1 MIHEILRWAGYGTII
16 YFIFMQVYMI
26 GLGLRSAA
34 VMRRVHHLDRFG
46 RVSEMLSSQTS
57 PPVSIVIPAYNEAA
71 GIVDSV
77 RSMSIVGYP
86 RFEIVVTND
95 GSTDGTLET
104 LIEAFHLERVRI
116 PYRPDIATA
125 PVRGIYRGRGSF
137 DITVID
143 KENGG
148 RADALNAGINA
159 ARYPYA
165 LCTDADVILDANCL
179 IGAMRRVVE
188 DRQRT
193 IAVGGNI
200 RPLNGSQVQLGH
212 LVEAGVPKKLVARM
226 QVLEYL
232 RTFLASRPAWSQME
246 ALPLV
251 SGAFGVWKRSAVIAV
266 GGFTSGHMGEDMDLT
281 MRLHRHHIDNEIP
294 YRIVYEP
301 SAVIWTEVPDSLR
314 VLRRQRIRWHRG
326 LMTAVKDFMPMTFN
340 PRYGKVGMITW
351 AAMFLFEYLAPVI
364 EFLGWITILVALL
377 LGVLNTTSLVILVAV
392 AFGVGTDQF
401 AHRPAPRRVVRLLQ
415 LPEGHSASD
424 RDGPDREPGHAPDN
438 GGLAHPRH
446 LRWEGHPGLGQH
458 GTQGRRQ
465 PRRGAAANLR
475 FAVPQTPSARRVA
488 CSSALRAVTNSS
500 RSPSRI

>member
-1 MIHEILRWAGYGTII
+1 MIYDILSWAGYATLA
-16 YFIFMQVYMI
+16 YFILMQAYMI

-95 GSTDGTLET
+95 GSSDET
-104 LIEAFHLERVRI
+104 MNALIEAFQLERVRI
-116 PYRPDIATA
+116 PYRPDIPTA
-125 PVRGIYRGRGSF
+125 PVRGIYRGHGAV

-143 KENGG
+143 KVNGG

-179 IGAMRRVVE
+179 VGAMRRVVE

-200 RPLNGSQVQLGH
+200 RPLNGSRVELGH
-212 LVEAGVPKKLVARM
+212 LIKAGVPKKLVPRM

-232 RTFLASRPAWSQME
+232 RTFLASRPAWSRME

-266 GGFTSGHMGEDMDLT
+266 GGFSSGHMGEDMDLT
-281 MRLHRHHIDNEIP
+281 MRLHRHHIDHEIP

-301 SAVIWTEVPDSLR
+301 SAVIWTEVPGTLR
-314 VLRRQRIRWHRG
+314 VLKRQRIRWHRG
-326 LMTAVKDFMPMTFN
+326 LMTAVRDFMPMTFN
-340 PRYGKVGMITW
+340 PRYGKVGMVTW
-351 AAMFLFEYLAPVI
+351 AAMFLFEYLAPII
-364 EFLGWITILVALL
+364 EFVGWITIPTALL
-377 LGVLNTTSLVILVAV
+377 LGALNTTSLVILLAL
-392 AFGVGTDQF
+392 AFGVGLLNSMLALLLDESYGYFNSRADT
-401 AHRPAPRRVVRLLQ
+401 VRLIVMALIENFGMRQ
-415 LPEGHSASD
+415 ITVVWRMRALL
-424 RDGPDREPGHAPDN
+424 
-438 GGLAHPRH
+438 GGKKTRAWGNMERK
-446 LRWEGHPGLGQH
+446 GV
-458 GTQGRRQ
+458 
-465 PRRGAAANLR
+465 ANLG
-475 FAVPQTPSARRVA
+475 VET
-488 CSSALRAVTNSS
+488 
-500 RSPSRI
+500 